1 MRRVPSTGEP
11 WRHQA
16 RAAAAVVD
24 ARVVERFQ
32 QKVVI
37 VPGSE
42 CLWWVGGI
50 SGRGHGRFWV
60 AGDLVMI
67 AHRFAYAVEVGI
79 DELEAASVL
88 GHGCD
93 NPLCQ
98 RVGPGHVMAS
108 STRGNRRDYEAR
120 RVVAGSPLG
129 DPRGSW
135 RRAQVLRDL
144 AKEDPAAVAADLEL
158 ARQIEGY
165 QLSMW

>member
-50 SGRGHGRFWV
+50 SGRGHGRKRAILRQMQHSV
-60 AGDLVMI
+60 
-67 AHRFAYAVEVGI
+67 AHRGQLALIAVSHCGAH
-79 DELEAASVL
+79 LERES
-88 GHGCD
+88 
-93 NPLCQ
+93 
-98 RVGPGHVMAS
+98 
-108 STRGNRRDYEAR
+108 
-120 RVVAGSPLG
+120 
-129 DPRGSW
+129 
-135 RRAQVLRDL
+135 
-144 AKEDPAAVAADLEL
+144 
-158 ARQIEGY
+158 
-165 QLSMW
+165 